1 MIYRAQISI
10 AASLALHIL
19 AFLIFAG
26 VKLYRAEDIQDSM
39 PVTFVNAQKTIPLRR
54 SSPVRHKM
62 SVIRS
67 KRNYPPEQF
76 TIHPGDRSS
85 VEFYYSPSE
94 KVFSEVKSLKQ
105 GVFQDS
111 EIQRPFAKREG
122 SLFDPVS
129 VKLLNDPHLRAA
141 KIQPRISEGRD
152 LLGDI
157 KLPEFDTL
165 PAEDVLQK
173 FLSTVRKRIESE
185 KKYPIAAQKA
195 EIEGY
200 TTVKMTILKD
210 GRLEKA
216 EITKSSGHEILDNA
230 ALQSVR
236 NAEPFPPIPEE
247 AKLGNVEVS
256 IRLVFTLS
264 QGG

>member
-1 MIYRAQISI
+1 MIHRAQLSI

-26 VKLYRAEDIQDSM
+26 VELYRHEDIEDSM
-39 PVTFVNAQKTIPLRR
+39 SVTFVNAHKTRPLRR
-54 SSPVRHKM
+54 SSPVRPMM
-62 SVIRS
+62 SLARS
-67 KRNYPPEQF
+67 TPDYSPDQF

-94 KVFSEVKSLKQ
+94 KVFSQVKSLKQ
-105 GVFQDS
+105 GVFQGS
-111 EIQRPFAKREG
+111 EMQRPSVMPEG
-122 SLFDPVS
+122 SLLDPVS
-129 VKLLNDPHLRAA
+129 VDLLNEPHLRTA
-141 KIQPRISEGRD
+141 KVQPRISEGRD

-157 KLPEFDTL
+157 KLPEFDVL
-165 PAEDVLQK
+165 PAADILQK

-200 TTVKMTILKD
+200 TTIRMTIMKD

-216 EITKSSGHEILDNA
+216 EVAKSSGHEILDRA

-236 NAEPFPPIPEE
+236 DAEPFPPIPEE
-247 AKLGNVEVS
+247 VKMSNLEVS

-264 QGG
+264 QRG

>member
-1 MIYRAQISI
+1 MIHRSQISI
-10 AASLALHIL
+10 IASLALHIL
-19 AFLIFAG
+19 AFVIFAG

-39 PVTFVNAQKTIPLRR
+39 PVTFVNMQKTIPLRR
-54 SSPVRHKM
+54 SSPVRPMM
-62 SVIRS
+62 SVVRS
-67 KRNYPPEQF
+67 KRNYSPEQF

-105 GVFQDS
+105 GVFQGS
-111 EIQRPFAKREG
+111 EIQKPSIKPEG
-122 SLFDPVS
+122 NLLDPVS
-129 VKLLNDPHLRAA
+129 VDLLNEPHLRAA

-165 PAEDVLQK
+165 PVADILQK
-173 FLSTVRKRIESE
+173 FLSTVRKRIESK

-200 TTVKMTILKD
+200 TTIKMTILKD